1 LAAIEMTSAAPR
13 RALFLRRR
21 WLRDGICTAVLLVM
35 VLFVLYPLALLL
47 YGSFL
52 VDSGTGMSQQWGVDN
67 WITAWRQPGMVQAI
81 VNTVRRVIL
90 TEAIALP
97 AAVLIAWLVARTD
110 VPGKRLIDNF
120 FWIALFL
127 PSLPVVLGW
136 IMLFD
141 PGNGVVNRWMMAAFA
156 LSEPPLDIY
165 TFWGIVFMH
174 LSTRS
179 IAAKYIFLAPAF
191 RNFDSALEEA
201 STIAGSAPLGTI
213 RRIVIP
219 ILMPAILI
227 TMAIS
232 LIHSLESFEIEL
244 VLGPPTN
251 FYVFSTKMYVLMQEN
266 PPLFGAATV
275 LGLSILLAILPL
287 IIWQQRLI
295 STRSFVTVTSH
306 FQRRALRL
314 RGLRW
319 PIFIGIGAL
328 AFVITIVPTACLLA
342 GTFMNLFG
350 HFEVATV
357 WTTDHWSKVL
367 ADPVLL
373 NSMSNTL
380 IMAGSAAL
388 IGVTW
393 FALVAY
399 ISVRTAYPGRR
410 ALDFMTWFPASLPG
424 IILGLGLLWMF
435 LTVPLFKPLYGTLLV
450 LVIAVLINSVTT
462 GVQLIKSNMVQV
474 GYELEEASFIAGGSW
489 LTTFRRIVLPILAPV
504 LISVALLTFNSAAR
518 NIANIVMIVTADN
531 RPLSL
536 LQIDYMADGQYEPAA
551 IVGVIIVLLT
561 LGFALLARLITRR
574 FGMVTA

>member
-1 LAAIEMTSAAPR
+1 LATLELTSAAPR
-13 RALFLRRR
+13 RAPFLRRR
-21 WLRDGICTAVLLVM
+21 WLRNGICTAVLLVM

-52 VDSGTGMSQQWGVDN
+52 VDSGTGVTQQWGFDN
-67 WITAWRQPGMVQAI
+67 WITAWREPGMLQAI

-90 TEAIALP
+90 TEVIALP

-120 FWIALFL
+120 LWIALFL

-141 PGNGVVNRWMMAAFA
+141 PGDGVVNRWMMASFA

-165 TFWGIVFMH
+165 SFWGIVFVH
-174 LSTRS
+174 LATRS

-201 STIAGSAPLGTI
+201 STIVGSAPLGTI

-295 STRSFVTVTSH
+295 STRSFVTVGSH

-314 RGLRW
+314 RRLRW
-319 PIFIGIGAL
+319 PIFLGIAAL

-350 HFEVATV
+350 HFEVANV

-388 IGVTW
+388 IGVVW

-399 ISVRTAYPGRR
+399 ISVRTAYPGRK

-489 LTTFRRIVLPILAPV
+489 LTTFRRIVLPILGPV

-561 LGFALLARLITRR
+561 LGFAFLARLITRR
-574 FGMVTA
+574 FGMITA